1 MLVTYRRA
9 WRTATV
15 ISWSI
20 WLSRWWTRRA
30 SLPKEIILQ
39 LPLLDRTP
47 QLRHTLKKADKEKV
61 NKEFK
66 VVPGKVGTRTDL
78 VLRVALNRLF
88 TPEGGDRPDAQNL
101 MLIFTDGKPWIGKW
115 DDRKMV
121 PFWETTKA
129 LEVT

>member
-1 MLVTYRRA
+1 MDIAVVGD
-9 WRTATV
+9 V

-39 LPLLDRTP
+39 LPLLDRTL

>member
-1 MLVTYRRA
+1 MDIAVVGD
-9 WRTATV
+9 V

-101 MLIFTDGKPWIGKW
+101 VLIFTVGKPWIGKW

>member
-1 MLVTYRRA
+1 MDIAVVGD
-9 WRTATV
+9 V

>member
-1 MLVTYRRA
+1 MDIAVVGD
-9 WRTATV
+9 V

-88 TPEGGDRPDAQNL
+88 TPEGEDRPDAQNL
-101 MLIFTDGKPWIGKW
+101 VLIFTDGKPWIGKW

>member
-1 MLVTYRRA
+1 M
-9 WRTATV
+9 
-15 ISWSI
+15 
-20 WLSRWWTRRA
+20 
-30 SLPKEIILQ
+30 Q

-101 MLIFTDGKPWIGKW
+101 VLIFTDGKPWIGKW

>member
-1 MLVTYRRA
+1 MDIAVVGD
-9 WRTATV
+9 V

-88 TPEGGDRPDAQNL
+88 TPDGGDRPDAQNL

>member
-1 MLVTYRRA
+1 MDIAVVGD
-9 WRTATV
+9 V

-101 MLIFTDGKPWIGKW
+101 VLIFTDGKPWIGKW